1 MGIHDNTVYTKDAFA
16 HIGEKKVPLV
26 AYDSNDDRI
35 EIGEATV
42 IGDKDGL
49 RVVSVKIED
58 ERYKDRVHMG
68 VRDIS
73 IGEFQD
79 AEE

>member
-1 MGIHDNTVYTKDAFA
+1 MGIHEDAVYAKDAFS

-26 AYDSNDDRI
+26 AYDRNDDRI

-42 IGDKDGL
+42 IGDQNGL

-68 VRDIS
+68 VKDIS